1 MPIKTNV
8 FRFPTSTFTF
18 LALAALSL
26 VFQLQPIVLFPG
38 IVLSL
43 SSLTLLFTVSLY
55 GLKGSVSASFFVY
68 GGAAVL
74 GATDLQSAVIHI
86 AAITFIAW
94 RMNTKPDR
102 LIAHT
107 LMFWLLTGGPLMAV
121 SAAIT
126 TGSIDQIQIFQI
138 HKEITIALIS
148 SLIVDILFTYSPL
161 KRIGNGQHKQPGF
174 YFTRIMVHTTLVA
187 ITIPY
192 LFYVG
197 VAGYN
202 GTKRI
207 VSVVDSTFVSQLQM
221 IESYLRSQTENDLFA
236 LKQQGIVQV
245 SRLDQELQNISSD
258 TGTEV
263 VVTDHNN
270 KIMGSNS
277 SAPRGNPFIWQMG
290 GSVAAEIG
298 TINYWVPDRKFSS
311 ELEKW
316 SYGYM
321 IMEKELLP
329 QRLKAVMMTPVAPF
343 LSNLLDSYV
352 YQLWVYLFF
361 CAALL
366 ILSSLFSRIFFKP
379 LERLAETTTGIPARL
394 ADGNRI
400 EWHKSSIV
408 EIDTLIHNFKAVTD
422 NLEGMFH
429 RTQHMAYYDSLTGLP
444 NRLSM
449 QDALN
454 ALFFSHASDKN
465 LALLFFDL
473 DRFKQVN
480 DSLGHAVGDRL
491 LQEIAVRLK
500 TIESE
505 YTSIFRIS
513 GDEFVAIAD
522 GMDQKSAEHIARNI
536 LGLIR
541 QPIYIDQH
549 ELHITSSIGIALYPQ
564 HGDNPETLMR
574 LADASMYIAK
584 EEGRNTYV
592 LYTESLQ
599 NKLSEQ
605 IWIEHQL
612 HKALDLN
619 QLALHYQAIVDGVT
633 SEIHG
638 IEALIRWNHP
648 ERGLISPVQFIPIAE
663 QSGLIIPIGQWVLK
677 EACLQNK
684 KWQDAGFQKV
694 RIAVNLSARQ
704 FYSDRMTD
712 EIRTILEETGLEPQ
726 YLELEITEGFM
737 IKDPGYVNNVL
748 SDLRAMGLTVS
759 IDDFGTGYS
768 SLGQLKNFPVN
779 AVKIDRSFV
788 QNIGTDRNNISIVR
802 AIIEL
807 AHGMNLKVVAEGIE
821 TEEERNLLLQH
832 HCDEMQGYYFARPMD
847 ADKFAKTWQQKM
859 GDSTL
864 LESLRS

>member
-1 MPIKTNV
+1 MPIKATV
-8 FRFPTSTFTF
+8 FRFQTNALIF

-26 VFQLQPIVLFPG
+26 IFQLQPIVLFPG
-38 IVLSL
+38 MVLSL
-43 SSLTLLFTVSLY
+43 SSLTLLFTVCLY
-55 GLKGSVSASFFVY
+55 GFKGSVSASFFAY
-68 GGAAVL
+68 GAAAVL
-74 GATDLQSAVIHI
+74 GAIDLQSAVIHI
-86 AAITFIAW
+86 VAIAFIAW
-94 RMNTKPDR
+94 RMKTKPDR
-102 LIAHT
+102 LITHT
-107 LMFWLLTGGPLMAV
+107 LMFWLLAGGPLMAL
-121 SAAIT
+121 SATIT
-126 TGSIDQIQIFQI
+126 NGSIGLIGVFHIQ
-138 HKEITIALIS
+138 KEITIALIS
-148 SLIVDILFTYSPL
+148 SLIVDIIFTYIPL
-161 KRIGNGQHKQPGF
+161 KRIGYGRNLQKGF
-174 YFTRIMVHTTLVA
+174 HFNRIMVHTTLAA

-192 LFYVG
+192 LLYVG

-202 GTKRI
+202 STKRI
-207 VSVVDSTFVSQLQM
+207 VGSVDSTFVSQIQM

-236 LKQQGIVQV
+236 LKQQGVVQV
-245 SRLDQELQNISSD
+245 SRLDQELHNISSD
-258 TGTEV
+258 TGTEI

-270 KIMGSNS
+270 KVMGSNS
-277 SAPRGNPFIWQMG
+277 TAPRGYPFIWHMG

-316 SYGYM
+316 SYAY
-321 IMEKELLP
+321 IIREKELPPL
-329 QRLKAVMMTPVAPF
+329 RLKAIMMTPFAPY
-343 LSNLLDSYV
+343 LSSLMDSYV

-361 CAALL
+361 CSAMF
-366 ILSSLFSRIFFKP
+366 ILSSLFNRIFFKP
-379 LERLAETTTGIPARL
+379 LEKLAETTTGIPTRL

-408 EIDTLIHNFKAVTD
+408 EIDTLVHNFKTVTD

-429 RTQHMAYYDSLTGLP
+429 RTHHMAYYDSLTGLP

-449 QDALN
+449 QDALTT
-454 ALFFSHASDKN
+454 LFSSHISDKN

-491 LQEIAVRLK
+491 LQAIASRLK
-500 TIESE
+500 TIKSDCIH
-505 YTSIFRIS
+505 IFRIS

-522 GMDQKSAEHIARNI
+522 GMDQKLAEHIARHI

-599 NKLSEQ
+599 SKLSEQ

-619 QLALHYQAIVDGVT
+619 QLNLHYQAIVDGVT

-648 ERGLISPVQFIPIAE
+648 EKGLISPVQFIPIAE

-704 FYSDRMTD
+704 FYSERLTD
-712 EIRTILEETGLEPQ
+712 EIRAILKETGLEPQ

-748 SDLRAMGLTVS
+748 NDLRAMGVTVS

-779 AVKIDRSFV
+779 AVKIDRSFI
-788 QNIGTDRNNISIVR
+788 QNIGTDRNNISIVK

-821 TEEERNLLLQH
+821 TEVERNLLLQH

-847 ADKFAKTWQQKM
+847 ADKFANTWQQKM
-859 GDSTL
+859 SGSTL
-864 LESLRS
+864 LESLRL